1 MRFSGSPRNG
11 SSAMES
17 EQKIK
22 SEDIWLAATKM
33 FRASEIKQMSKAER
47 RSLIL
52 SLMRLLERTPNPSEE
67 ELTRHKERLL
77 KTVLHPALTNTWR
90 INEALANAKATK
102 GE

>member
-1 MRFSGSPRNG
+1 
-11 SSAMES
+11 MES

-33 FRASEIKQMSKAER
+33 FRASEIKQMSKAEKTKLI
-47 RSLIL
+47 RSL
-52 SLMRLLERTPNPSEE
+52 RHLLERTPNPSAD
-67 ELTRHKERLL
+67 ELKRHKQRLL

-90 INEALANAKATK
+90 INETLAKAEETK